1 MPRRLNLPDTASVA
15 QPGENGRLFA
25 PSAARNADAIVELV
39 CDHAPA
45 DGKALEIASG
55 TGQHVV
61 LLAAATPGLHWQP
74 SDVDSD
80 RRASIDAY
88 AAEARLP
95 NIATALGLDATAVG
109 WHSHHGGQDFILL
122 VNLLHLVSGNEART
136 LVLEAASALSTG
148 GTLMIY
154 GPFMRD
160 GTLISD
166 GDASFHASLQAQ
178 DPEIGYKSDFE
189 VLDWA
194 MDAGLAF
201 ADMVEMPANNL
212 AVLVRKP
219 A

>member
-15 QPGENGRLFA
+15 QATEDGRMFA
-25 PSAARNADAIVELV
+25 PSAARNAEAIVALV
-39 CDHAPA
+39 CDRAPEQ
-45 DGKALEIASG
+45 GRALEIASG

-61 LLAAATPGLHWQP
+61 QLAKARPGLHWQP
-74 SDVDSD
+74 SEVDAA
-80 RRASIDAY
+80 RRASIDVY
-88 AAEARLP
+88 VAEAGLK
-95 NIATALGLDATAVG
+95 NISPATDLDATAHG
-109 WHSHHGGQDFILL
+109 WHADHGGQDFIML
-122 VNLLHLVSGNEART
+122 VNLLHLISEGEARVLVNEA
-136 LVLEAASALSTG
+136 AGALSSG

-160 GTLISD
+160 DAMISE

-178 DPEIGYKSDFE
+178 DPEIGYKSDFD

-194 MDAGLAF
+194 VAAGLEF

-212 AVLVRKP
+212 AIILRKP